1 MKGPLIKSGEQEQG
15 QLILL
20 LIRPD
25 KAGVG
30 QQRGVPDPTAPR
42 APQPSSRLAAR
53 PGFDRVCGTGCH
65 LPAPVRL
72 RVVPSLPWSWGE
84 SWRWTPLSFQQDLL
98 LKG

>member
-25 KAGVG
+25 KAGAG

-42 APQPSSRLAAR
+42 APQPSPRLAAR
-53 PGFDRVCGTGCH
+53 PGFDRVCGTGCR
-65 LPAPVRL
+65 LPASSTHEAEGGQIHALEP
-72 RVVPSLPWSWGE
+72 G
-84 SWRWTPLSFQQDLL
+84 
-98 LKG
+98 